1 MDDSTVVIAGAARTA
16 MGGMNGALAGMAATQ
31 LGAEAIRAALARSGV
46 APEAVDEVL
55 MGCVLPAGLKQAPAR
70 QAALGAG
77 IPKSAGCTT
86 INKVCGS
93 GMQAVMFAHDQLKAG
108 TNTIMVAGGM
118 ESMSNA
124 PHMLLG
130 ARQGIRL
137 GHAELKDHMFLDG
150 LEDAYTARA
159 MGSFAQ
165 ETANERGIT
174 REQMDAYAIQ
184 SLTRALAAIEQGRFK
199 DEIAPVTVKGRKG
212 ETVVDTDEQ
221 PLSARPDK
229 IPQLKAAFAKDGTI
243 TAANS
248 SSISDGG
255 SALVLTTAGEATRS
269 AACSRWRA
277 SWRTAAIRTSLQPVH
292 HRTRVRD
299 REAAREDRLERG
311 RRGPVRDQRGLRD
324 GGHDRDPRPRPRPG
338 ESERARRRLRAGP
351 PAGLQRQPHHRHPA
365 ARAEASLRQKARH
378 REPVYRRRRGNGG
391 GDRDALIGVVVR
403 SVASVRPTY
412 NAPRRDPT
420 EHTGPRY
427 PRWRQAATGITRS
440 TYWWSV
446 RATAA

>member
-16 MGGMNGALAGMAATQ
+16 MGGMNGALAGVAATQ
-31 LGAEAIRAALARSGV
+31 LGAEAIRAALARSGI
-46 APEAVDEVL
+46 APEAVDEVI

-77 IPKSAGCTT
+77 IPKSTGCTT

-93 GMQAVMFAHDQLKAG
+93 GMQAVMYAHDQLKAG
-108 TNTIMVAGGM
+108 TNAIMVAGGM

-199 DEIAPVTVKGRKG
+199 DEIVPVTVKGRKG
-212 ETVVDTDEQ
+212 DTVVDTDEQ

-255 SALVLTTAGEATRS
+255 SALVLTTATEAAKRGLQPMARVVAHSRHSHEPNLFTTAPVFAIRKLLAKTGWSASDVDLLEINEAFAMVAMIAIHDLGLDPAKVNVHGGACALGHPLGSSGSRIIVTLLHALKHYGKKRGIASLCIGGGEAT
-269 AACSRWRA
+269 A
-277 SWRTAAIRTSLQPVH
+277 
-292 HRTRVRD
+292 
-299 REAAREDRLERG
+299 
-311 RRGPVRDQRGLRD
+311 
-324 GGHDRDPRPRPRPG
+324 
-338 ESERARRRLRAGP
+338 
-351 PAGLQRQPHHRHPA
+351 
-365 ARAEASLRQKARH
+365 
-378 REPVYRRRRGNGG
+378 
-391 GDRDALIGVVVR
+391 
-403 SVASVRPTY
+403 VAV
-412 NAPRRDPT
+412 
-420 EHTGPRY
+420 EML
-427 PRWRQAATGITRS
+427 
-440 TYWWSV
+440 
-446 RATAA
+446 

>member
-1 MDDSTVVIAGAARTA
+1 MDDSTVVIVGAARTA

-108 TNTIMVAGGM
+108 TNAIMVAGGM

-137 GHAELKDHMFLDG
+137 GHTELKDHMFLDG

-255 SALVLTTAGEATRS
+255 SALVLTTAGEAAKRGLQPM
-269 AACSRWRA
+269 ARVVAHSRH
-277 SWRTAAIRTSLQPVH
+277 SHEPNLFTTAPVFAIRKLLAKTGWSAGDVDLFEINEAFAMVAMIAIHDLGLDPAKVNVH
-292 HRTRVRD
+292 GGACALGHPLGSSGSRIIVTLLH
-299 REAAREDRLERG
+299 ALKHYG
-311 RRGPVRDQRGLRD
+311 KRRGI
-324 GGHDRDPRPRPRPG
+324 
-338 ESERARRRLRAGP
+338 
-351 PAGLQRQPHHRHPA
+351 
-365 ARAEASLRQKARH
+365 ASLCI
-378 REPVYRRRRGNGG
+378 GG
-391 GDRDALIGVVVR
+391 G
-403 SVASVRPTY
+403 
-412 NAPRRDPT
+412 
-420 EHTGPRY
+420 E
-427 PRWRQAATGITRS
+427 
-440 TYWWSV
+440 
-446 RATAA
+446 ATAVAVEML